1 MFDEPLREAIWW
13 WITITTGYR
22 NVSWDKLHMCGH
34 VICFF
39 VNLNFRWWD
48 PYICRLKSH
57 VVYFFGGLH
66 HRFAGPQLLLS
77 KSPFVAALLVDVSIC
92 CRVSLHFHQSDRS
105 FFVLNPMF
113 STVNLLFLAQLCS
126 ENPPCLL
133 VRFHFPIVF
142 WCFPYEIPMF
152 PWFAEKPHHFGPTP
166 GFGTHSGR
174 GVAWAQRSG
183 ATRAAADE
191 GRGRHM
197 VDVNVKW
204 CYIWC
209 IYLI

>member
-133 VRFHFPIVF
+133 VRFQFPIGFPHFPIVF

-152 PWFAEKPHHFGPTP
+152 PWFAEKPPPFWPHA
-166 GFGTHSGR
+166 R
-174 GVAWAQRSG
+174 LWDAQRSRCG
-183 ATRAAADE
+183 LSSEKQCNESRSWWRPGTTYGGCE
-191 GRGRHM
+191 
-197 VDVNVKW
+197 
-204 CYIWC
+204 C
-209 IYLI
+209 